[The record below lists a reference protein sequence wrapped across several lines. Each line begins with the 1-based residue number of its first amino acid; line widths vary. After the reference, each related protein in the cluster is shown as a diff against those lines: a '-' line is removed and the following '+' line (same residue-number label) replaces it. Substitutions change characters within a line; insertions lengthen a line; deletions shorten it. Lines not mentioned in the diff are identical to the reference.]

1 MSERKIKVL
10 HVLKSSIYSGAEN
23 VVITL
28 IRNLGSEFQAVY
40 VATDGLIREKLEAEN
55 IEYCLVDVFDR
66 RNLSRVIAEYQPDV
80 VHAHDFSATV
90 LCVSLKKD
98 FRLISHL
105 HYDPPWVRGWN
116 LKTLVFAACAGQI
129 DCLLGVSES
138 MFRSM
143 VFFPAYHSKARAV
156 GNPMDFARI
165 RDLAKDVPEDKVID
179 LLFVGRLVEQKD
191 PLRFVRLVQKL
202 KLAGWTDIRAV
213 MLGAGELQPECG
225 RFICQHDLQGNIELA
240 GFTDNPYRYM
250 KQSRLLCMTSK
261 WEGFGLVVL
270 EANALGV
277 PVLSTPTSGCTDI
290 LGANAPELYRSD
302 EEFEKKAL
310 QLRDD
315 KEVYEQW
322 KERAIRRTEQFDNI
336 QSYMDCI
343 QKIYRNEERMIG

>member
-40 VATDGLIREKLEAEN
+40 VATNGPIRERLESEN
-55 IEYCLVDVFDR
+55 IEYCLVDAFDR
-66 RNLSRVIAEYQPDV
+66 SHLGKVITQYQPDI

-90 LCVSLKKD
+90 LCASLKKN

-105 HYDPPWVRGWN
+105 HYDPPWVREWN
-116 LKTLVFAACAGQI
+116 PKTLIFAACARRI

-143 VFFPAYHSKARAV
+143 VFYPTYRAKAKAI

-165 RDLAKDVPEDKVID
+165 RNLAKDAPENKTID
-179 LLFVGRLVEQKD
+179 LLFVGRFVEQKD
-191 PLRFVRLVQKL
+191 PLRFVNLVQKL

-225 RFICQHDLQGNIELA
+225 NFICQHELQKNIEMA

-277 PVLSTPTSGCTDI
+277 LVLSTPTSGCMDI
-290 LGANAPELYRSD
+290 LGADAPELYQSD
-302 EEFEKKAL
+302 EAFIKKAL
-310 QLRDD
+310 LLRDSR
-315 KEVYEQW
+315 EVYEQW
-322 KERAIRRTEQFDNI
+322 QNRAIKRTETFDNI
-336 QSYMDCI
+336 QTYMDCI
-343 QKIYRNEERMIG
+343 QKIYKNKE